1 MNKIQIMKTPP
12 NNQTKA
18 SKTNAPDNN
27 DVIDLTEVI
36 SQGTEFKE
44 PANNTGNIGANEN
57 NTNVGDDKNN
67 NGNTVNSNDFEEIK
81 ENAANKNSAPV
92 EEIPQVTFV
101 ESAKTMVM
109 TLDLVG
115 QIAFPIGYKA
125 SMFKGIT
132 REEWR
137 DLKDTVRLFESGKI
151 TEHTLTAEQFLL
163 VKQFKDY
170 AEICKEVDFTTKEID
185 MLTNPLALML
195 QKYGMKSG
203 PEATFLFAIVS
214 VMGPRI
220 MPMFIK

>member
-1 MNKIQIMKTPP
+1 MKTPP
-12 NNQTKA
+12 NNKA
-18 SKTNAPDNN
+18 KEAKTPSPEINN
-27 DVIDLTEVI
+27 DIIDLTDVI
-36 SQGTEFKE
+36 SQGTEFKS
-44 PANNTGNIGANEN
+44 PANGSGNGTVNEN
-57 NTNVGDDKNN
+57 NTSPGKDKTTST
-67 NGNTVNSNDFEEIK
+67 NTVNHSDFEETKVQDPVKPDI
-81 ENAANKNSAPV
+81 V
-92 EEIPQVTFV
+92 EEIPDVTFV

-137 DLKDTVRLFESGKI
+137 DLKDTVRLYESGKI
-151 TEHTLTAEQFLL
+151 TETTLTEEQFLL

-170 AEICKEVDFTTKEID
+170 HEICKEVDFSPKEID

-203 PEATFLFAIVS
+203 PEATFLFAVVS

>member
-1 MNKIQIMKTPP
+1 MKTPP
-12 NNQTKA
+12 NNQSKA
-18 SKTNAPDNN
+18 GKTINADNT
-27 DVIDLTEVI
+27 DVIDLTEVL

-44 PANNTGNIGANEN
+44 PANNTGNSAANESN
-57 NTNVGDDKNN
+57 INPGDEKTNTS
-67 NGNTVNSNDFEEIK
+67 NTVNSNDFEEVK
-81 ENAANKNSAPV
+81 ETVVSKPIDPV
-92 EEIPQVTFV
+92 EDIPQVSFV

-137 DLKDTVRLFESGKI
+137 DLKDTVRLYESGKI
-151 TEHTLTAEQFLL
+151 TETNLTEEQFLL

-170 AEICKEVDFTTKEID
+170 AEICKEVDFTPKEID

-203 PEATFLFAIVS
+203 PEATFLFAVVS

>member
-1 MNKIQIMKTPP
+1 MKTPP
-12 NNQTKA
+12 NKATKTTQTVEN
-18 SKTNAPDNN
+18 TDF
-27 DVIDLTEVI
+27 IDLTDII
-36 SQGTEFKE
+36 SQGTENKQPGGAPVTDQETAGNVTPENQPVNDVNANHFEEPEKPKE
-44 PANNTGNIGANEN
+44 PVKVE
-57 NTNVGDDKNN
+57 V
-67 NGNTVNSNDFEEIK
+67 
-81 ENAANKNSAPV
+81 V
-92 EEIPQVTFV
+92 EEIPPVSYV

-125 SMFKGIT
+125 AMFKGIT

-137 DLKDTVRLFESGKI
+137 DLKDTVRLYESGKI
-151 TEHTLTAEQFLL
+151 TETSLTEEQFLL

-203 PEATFLFAIVS
+203 PEATFLFAVVS